1 MRVEYEDV
9 LRLVLQF
16 LHENGFKRSFNT
28 LKAES
33 GIQDNFL
40 PSVKFVKVFQFW
52 LSFFL
57 YLLFSLDLCLGILNF
72 TEVTFHL
79 GCLEYI
85 RCENAET
92 HRPILTHQPY
102 I

>member
-33 GIQDNFL
+33 GVQDNFL
-40 PSVKFVKVFQFW
+40 PSVKFVKVFQFCH
-52 LSFFL
+52 SFF
-57 YLLFSLDLCLGILNF
+57 YILLFSRDFCLWILNLRK
-72 TEVTFHL
+72 VTYHL
-79 GCLEYI
+79 GFLKYI
-85 RCENAET
+85 WYET
-92 HRPILTHQPY
+92 G
-102 I
+102 